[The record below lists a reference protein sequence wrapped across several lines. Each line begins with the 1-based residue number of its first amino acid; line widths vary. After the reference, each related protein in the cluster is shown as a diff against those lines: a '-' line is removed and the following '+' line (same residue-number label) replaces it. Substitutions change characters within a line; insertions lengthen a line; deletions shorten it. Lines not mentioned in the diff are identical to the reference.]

1 MSVKPTTR
9 LGYRNSARPH
19 RWRSRVPGE
28 RLQAATSR
36 SFNTQRPFRMAG
48 SRGRIT
54 EAGFLD
60 APQGI
65 GPGRTMPSGQEWE
78 TFPSDWESFP
88 NDWET
93 FPADW
98 DVGGAVSERE
108 MEEWGLI

>member
-1 MSVKPTTR
+1 
-9 LGYRNSARPH
+9 
-19 RWRSRVPGE
+19 
-28 RLQAATSR
+28 
-36 SFNTQRPFRMAG
+36 MAG

-78 TFPSDWESFP
+78 TFPNDWESFP